1 MMLKKPIID
10 RSVTQTINLKNMYL
24 PVEICKV
31 LLAWHDRKNKF
42 CHGERIVN
50 LVALAEI
57 KACMSSVV
65 FRLYDD

>member
-10 RSVTQTINLKNMYL
+10 RSATQTINLKNMYL
-24 PVEICKV
+24 PVEICEV
-31 LLAWHDRKNKF
+31 LLVRHDRKNKF
-42 CHGERIVN
+42 YHGERIVN